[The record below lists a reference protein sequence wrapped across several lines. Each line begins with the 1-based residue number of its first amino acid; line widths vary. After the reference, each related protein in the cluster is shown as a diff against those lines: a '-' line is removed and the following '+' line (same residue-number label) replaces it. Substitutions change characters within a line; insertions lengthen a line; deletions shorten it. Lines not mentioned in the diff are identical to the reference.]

1 MIVGILYNPF
11 SNLASL
17 CNILSK
23 LNCEFRVI
31 KNKKDFDNINSLIM
45 PGVGSFAEVMSFY
58 HEHKIYETIKQYVIN
73 RYPIL
78 GICLGM
84 QLLVCTGY
92 EQKKTSGFGF
102 IKGEVRPIIPKID
115 EMKIH
120 IGWNNVNFKHSSSL
134 FKNIEQDSDFYFV
147 HSFHVVTEKKNV
159 LANTDYGNGVVA
171 SLESDNIFGVQ
182 FHPEKSQKRGQ
193 LLIKNFLKIASNA

>member
-1 MIVGILYNPF
+1 
-11 SNLASL
+11 
-17 CNILSK
+17 
-23 LNCEFRVI
+23 
-31 KNKKDFDNINSLIM
+31 
-45 PGVGSFAEVMSFY
+45 
-58 HEHKIYETIKQYVIN
+58 
-73 RYPIL
+73 
-78 GICLGM
+78 
-84 QLLVCTGY
+84 
-92 EQKKTSGFGF
+92 
-102 IKGEVRPIIPKID
+102 
-115 EMKIH
+115 MKIH

>member
-1 MIVGILYNPF
+1 
-11 SNLASL
+11 
-17 CNILSK
+17 
-23 LNCEFRVI
+23 
-31 KNKKDFDNINSLIM
+31 
-45 PGVGSFAEVMSFY
+45 
-58 HEHKIYETIKQYVIN
+58 
-73 RYPIL
+73 
-78 GICLGM
+78 M

-147 HSFHVVTEKKNV
+147 HCYGAFDVPHDFTSYSYCNYDAKIISSANV
-159 LANTDYGNGVVA
+159 NH
-171 SLESDNIFGVQ
+171 IMGVQ
-182 FHPEKSQKRGQ
+182 FHPEKSQTNGLI
-193 LLIKNFLKIASNA
+193 LLDNFLSFSNV